1 MNDSNNNDNNDN
13 NDDSFNE
20 IRAPDEVIRE
30 QLLQDTRCEFQKQ
43 MDEAMYLSMQEA
55 IQQDKLFQDY
65 EDQIINDYLKET
77 ITRKESFNKLLMDM
91 NKLIKFDKSI
101 KEIYE
106 IIEPIIDNFCQK
118 YIEVWET
125 DDETYEKIFKI
136 LSTIRSDKEAI
147 EILKTIIIKI

>member
-1 MNDSNNNDNNDN
+1 MNDSNNNDN